1 MKWEKGTLLQDR
13 YSIEALIGEGGMS
26 YVYRARD
33 QKLGRTVAI
42 KVLKSDYAEDQEFVR
57 KFQDEAKAAA
67 KLNHLNIVSAY
78 DVVDEGDTHFIVME
92 LVEGITLKNYIHRKG
107 KCSEREAIGIAL
119 QLVEGM
125 DTAHKMGIVHRD
137 IKPQNMIVSTEGV
150 VKIADFGIARAA
162 SQETANTAV
171 MGSVH
176 YISPEQARRG
186 VSDQRSDIYS
196 LGCTIYEMLTGK
208 LPYEG
213 ENSMA
218 VVFSHMEDPI
228 PRVRDLE
235 PEVSPALDYVVWK
248 AMQKKPSAR
257 YQTVEELRDDL
268 NLALEDPEAKFL
280 NDRQDEGDE
289 SVSRQ
294 ARQEMDKGISRLYKA
309 LAILSVVCILGVFLF
324 LGFKLVGMLRSVKD
338 LSPKMESAT
347 EKETEES
354 TQVAITISALDSLLP
369 DIVGKTIPEAEKYL
383 SSYDIKIYP
392 EKEEFSE
399 KYEEGQII
407 SYPSGKYGVR
417 SRLYVT
423 VSKGSKV
430 LVFYDKEHPED
441 LTKLQQMELSTV
453 EKELKDREIPYKVVE
468 QMSDTVEKGYLIST
482 NKADTSEPGELE
494 LVVSTGIPDN
504 WAVVPDLTNLSEKEA
519 ISALEGAGLEAGV
532 ISYIPSTSVAK
543 GVVLKQS
550 VAKDSYVERG
560 QAIPF
565 SVSSG
570 PDGES
575 STKLAPSDD
584 NSKAWVSSIN
594 QTVVLGSGG
603 PGVEGTVLVVVY
615 LRQDVNGESRYTT
628 LQAARSYVIGSEMQ
642 LSISRIKGIAGL
654 SKGTVEVVDAEKD
667 RVLAAYDLDFAP
679 EA

>member
-1 MKWEKGTLLQDR
+1 
-13 YSIEALIGEGGMS
+13 
-26 YVYRARD
+26 
-33 QKLGRTVAI
+33 
-42 KVLKSDYAEDQEFVR
+42 
-57 KFQDEAKAAA
+57 
-67 KLNHLNIVSAY
+67 
-78 DVVDEGDTHFIVME
+78 
-92 LVEGITLKNYIHRKG
+92 
-107 KCSEREAIGIAL
+107 
-119 QLVEGM
+119 
-125 DTAHKMGIVHRD
+125 
-137 IKPQNMIVSTEGV
+137 MIVSTEGV

-162 SQETANTAV
+162 SQETTNVAV

-208 LPYEG
+208 LPYAG

-257 YQTVEELRDDL
+257 YQSAEELREDL

-280 NDRQDEGDE
+280 DERPEDGEE
-289 SVSRQ
+289 SISRQ

-309 LAILSVVCILGVFLF
+309 LAILSVICIVGVFLF
-324 LGFKLVGMLRSVKD
+324 LGVKLVSMLRSVKD
-338 LSPKMESAT
+338 LSPKVENTT

-369 DIVGKTIPEAEKYL
+369 DIVGKTIPEAERYL

-407 SYPSGKYGVR
+407 SYPSGKYGVK

-423 VSKGSKV
+423 VSKGSKNF
-430 LVFYDKEHPED
+430 VFYDKNYPED
-441 LTKLQQMELSTV
+441 LSKLQQMDLASV
-453 EKELKDREIPYKVVE
+453 EKEFKA
-468 QMSDTVEKGYLIST
+468 ST
-482 NKADTSEPGELE
+482 EDPGDLE
-494 LVVSTGIPDN
+494 LIVSSGVPDN
-504 WAVVPDLTNLSEKEA
+504 WAMVPDLTKLSEKEA
-519 ISALEGAGLEAGV
+519 VSALEAAGLDAGV
-532 ISYIPSTSVAK
+532 ISYVPSTTVAK
-543 GVVLKQS
+543 GVVIKQS
-550 VAKDSYVERG
+550 VIAGSYVEKG

-575 STKLAPSDD
+575 GTKLPSTEDK
-584 NSKAWVSSIN
+584 SWVSSIN

-615 LRQDVNGESRYTT
+615 LRQDINGESRYTT
-628 LQAARSYVIGSEMQ
+628 LLPARSYIIGSEMQ
-642 LSISRIKGIAGL
+642 LSLSRIKGITGI
-654 SKGTVEVVDAEKD
+654 SRGTVEVVDAETDK
-667 RVLAAYDLDFAP
+667 VLASYDLDFYP
-679 EA
+679 EG

>member
-42 KVLKSDYAEDQEFVR
+42 KVLKQDYAEDQEFVR

-208 LPYEG
+208 LPYAG

-218 VVFSHMEDPI
+218 VGFSHMEDPI

-257 YQTVEELRDDL
+257 YQSVEELRDDL
-268 NLALEDPEAKFL
+268 NLALEDPEAGFL

-338 LSPKMESAT
+338 LSPKTESAT

-453 EKELKDREIPYKVVE
+453 EKELKDREIPYKVLE

-494 LVVSTGIPDN
+494 LVVSTGIPAN

-519 ISALEGAGLEAGV
+519 ISALEDAGLEAGV

-642 LSISRIKGIAGL
+642 LSIGRIKGIAGL

>member
-1 MKWEKGTLLQDR
+1 MKWEKDTLLQDR
-13 YSIEALIGEGGMS
+13 YTIEALIGEGGMS

-42 KVLKSDYAEDQEFVR
+42 KVLKEDYAEDQEFVK

-78 DVVDEGDTHFIVME
+78 DVVDEGNTHFIVME

-107 KCSEREAIGIAL
+107 KCSERETIGIAL

-162 SQETANTAV
+162 SQETTNVAV

-208 LPYEG
+208 LPYAG

-257 YQTVEELRDDL
+257 YQSAEELREDL

-280 NDRQDEGDE
+280 EERPDDGEE
-289 SVSRQ
+289 SISRQ

-309 LAILSVVCILGVFLF
+309 LAILSVICIIGVFLF
-324 LGFKLVGMLRSVKD
+324 LGVKLVSMLRSVKD
-338 LSPKMESAT
+338 LSPKVENTT

-369 DIVGKTIPEAEKYL
+369 DIVGKTIPEAERYL

-407 SYPSGKYGVR
+407 SYPSGKYGVK

-423 VSKGSKV
+423 VSKGSKNF
-430 LVFYDKEHPED
+430 VFYDKDYPED
-441 LTKLQQMELSTV
+441 LTKLHQMDLASV
-453 EKELKDREIPYKVVE
+453 EKELKDREISYTVTE
-468 QMSDTVEKGYLIST
+468 QMSDTVEKGYLIWAS
-482 NKADTSEPGELE
+482 KAGTEDPGDLE
-494 LVVSTGIPDN
+494 LIVSSGVPDN
-504 WAVVPDLTNLSEKEA
+504 WAMVPDLTKLSEKEA
-519 ISALEGAGLEAGV
+519 ISALEAAGLEAGA
-532 ISYIPSTSVAK
+532 ISYIPSTTVAK
-543 GVVLKQS
+543 GVVIKQS
-550 VAKDSYVERG
+550 VIADSYVEKG

-575 STKLAPSDD
+575 GTKLPSSED
-584 NSKAWVSSIN
+584 KTWVSSIN

-615 LRQDVNGESRYTT
+615 LRQDINGESRYTT
-628 LQAARSYVIGSEMQ
+628 LLPARSYIIGSEMQ
-642 LSISRIKGIAGL
+642 LSLSRIKGITGI
-654 SKGTVEVVDAEKD
+654 SRGTVEVVDAETDK
-667 RVLAAYDLDFAP
+667 VLAAYDLEFSP
-679 EA
+679 EG

>member
-208 LPYEG
+208 LPYAG

-257 YQTVEELRDDL
+257 YQSVEELRDDL
-268 NLALEDPEAKFL
+268 NLALEDPEAGFL

-309 LAILSVVCILGVFLF
+309 LAILSVV
-324 LGFKLVGMLRSVKD
+324 
-338 LSPKMESAT
+338 
-347 EKETEES
+347 
-354 TQVAITISALDSLLP
+354 
-369 DIVGKTIPEAEKYL
+369 
-383 SSYDIKIYP
+383 
-392 EKEEFSE
+392 
-399 KYEEGQII
+399 
-407 SYPSGKYGVR
+407 
-417 SRLYVT
+417 
-423 VSKGSKV
+423 
-430 LVFYDKEHPED
+430 
-441 LTKLQQMELSTV
+441 
-453 EKELKDREIPYKVVE
+453 
-468 QMSDTVEKGYLIST
+468 
-482 NKADTSEPGELE
+482 
-494 LVVSTGIPDN
+494 
-504 WAVVPDLTNLSEKEA
+504 
-519 ISALEGAGLEAGV
+519 
-532 ISYIPSTSVAK
+532 
-543 GVVLKQS
+543 
-550 VAKDSYVERG
+550 
-560 QAIPF
+560 
-565 SVSSG
+565 
-570 PDGES
+570 
-575 STKLAPSDD
+575 
-584 NSKAWVSSIN
+584 
-594 QTVVLGSGG
+594 
-603 PGVEGTVLVVVY
+603 
-615 LRQDVNGESRYTT
+615 
-628 LQAARSYVIGSEMQ
+628 
-642 LSISRIKGIAGL
+642 
-654 SKGTVEVVDAEKD
+654 
-667 RVLAAYDLDFAP
+667 
-679 EA
+679 

>member
-78 DVVDEGDTHFIVME
+78 DVVDEGNTHFIVME

-162 SQETANTAV
+162 SQETVNTAV

-196 LGCTIYEMLTGK
+196 LGCTIYEMLTGR

-257 YQTVEELRDDL
+257 YQSVEELRDDL
-268 NLALEDPEAKFL
+268 NLTLEDPEAGFL
-280 NDRQDEGDE
+280 NDRQADGDE

-309 LAILSVVCILGVFLF
+309 LAILSVVCIIGVFIF

-338 LSPKMESAT
+338 LSPKTESAT

-399 KYEEGQII
+399 NYEDGQII
-407 SYPSGKYGVR
+407 SYPGGKYGVR
-417 SRLYVT
+417 SR
-423 VSKGSKV
+423 K
-430 LVFYDKEHPED
+430 
-441 LTKLQQMELSTV
+441 
-453 EKELKDREIPYKVVE
+453 
-468 QMSDTVEKGYLIST
+468 
-482 NKADTSEPGELE
+482 
-494 LVVSTGIPDN
+494 
-504 WAVVPDLTNLSEKEA
+504 
-519 ISALEGAGLEAGV
+519 
-532 ISYIPSTSVAK
+532 
-543 GVVLKQS
+543 
-550 VAKDSYVERG
+550 
-560 QAIPF
+560 
-565 SVSSG
+565 
-570 PDGES
+570 
-575 STKLAPSDD
+575 
-584 NSKAWVSSIN
+584 
-594 QTVVLGSGG
+594 
-603 PGVEGTVLVVVY
+603 
-615 LRQDVNGESRYTT
+615 
-628 LQAARSYVIGSEMQ
+628 RS
-642 LSISRIKGIAGL
+642 
-654 SKGTVEVVDAEKD
+654 
-667 RVLAAYDLDFAP
+667 
-679 EA
+679 

>member
-1 MKWEKGTLLQDR
+1 MKWEKDTLLQDR
-13 YSIEALIGEGGMS
+13 YIIEALIGEGGMS

-42 KVLKSDYAEDQEFVR
+42 KVLKEDYAEDQEFVK

-78 DVVDEGDTHFIVME
+78 DVVDEGNTHFIVME

-162 SQETANTAV
+162 SQETTNVAV

-196 LGCTIYEMLTGK
+196 
-208 LPYEG
+208 
-213 ENSMA
+213 
-218 VVFSHMEDPI
+218 MEDPI

-257 YQTVEELRDDL
+257 YQSADELREDL

-280 NDRQDEGDE
+280 DERPEDGEE
-289 SVSRQ
+289 SISRQ

-309 LAILSVVCILGVFLF
+309 LAILSVICIVGVFLF
-324 LGFKLVGMLRSVKD
+324 LGVKLVSMLRSVKD
-338 LSPKMESAT
+338 LSPKVENTT

-369 DIVGKTIPEAEKYL
+369 DIVGKTIPEAERYL

-407 SYPSGKYGVR
+407 SYPSGKYGVK

-423 VSKGSKV
+423 VSKGSKNF
-430 LVFYDKEHPED
+430 VFYDKNYPED
-441 LTKLQQMELSTV
+441 LSKLQQMDLATV
-453 EKELKDREIPYKVVE
+453 EKELKDREISYTVTE
-468 QMSDTVEKGYLIST
+468 QMSDTVEKGYLLWASKAST
-482 NKADTSEPGELE
+482 DDPGDLE
-494 LVVSTGIPDN
+494 LIVSSGVPDN
-504 WAVVPDLTNLSEKEA
+504 WAMVPDLTKISEKEA
-519 ISALEGAGLEAGV
+519 VSALEAAGLDAGA
-532 ISYIPSTSVAK
+532 ISYIPSTTVAK
-543 GVVLKQS
+543 GVVIKQS
-550 VAKDSYVERG
+550 VIAGSYVEKG

-575 STKLAPSDD
+575 GTKLPSSED
-584 NSKAWVSSIN
+584 KTWVSSIN

-615 LRQDVNGESRYTT
+615 LRQDINGESRYTT
-628 LQAARSYVIGSEMQ
+628 LLPARSYIIGSEMQ
-642 LSISRIKGIAGL
+642 LSLSRIKGITGI
-654 SKGTVEVVDAEKD
+654 SRGTVEVVDAETDK
-667 RVLAAYDLDFAP
+667 VLASYDLDFYP
-679 EA
+679 EG